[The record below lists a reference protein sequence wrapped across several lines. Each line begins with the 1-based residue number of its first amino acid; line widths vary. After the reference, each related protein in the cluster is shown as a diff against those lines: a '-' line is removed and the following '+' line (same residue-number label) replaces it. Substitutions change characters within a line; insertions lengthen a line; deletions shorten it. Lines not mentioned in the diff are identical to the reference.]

1 MTTDYRRRLLKAIP
15 GGSHTY
21 SRGPDQFPQNYPDIV
36 QSGDGGYLFDS
47 DGRRFLDYGMALRSC
62 ILGYNDQRVNAA
74 AIEAISAGNNLT
86 LPHHIELQAAE
97 RLIELVESVDMV
109 KFAKNGS
116 NVTTA
121 AVKLARAFTGRRV
134 ALVPRQQPFFSFDD
148 WFIGST
154 VMKRGTLDATND
166 FSDVFDYGDIQSL
179 ELLFEKHHGDVA
191 CVMLEPATTLLPCS
205 SACATDDGKQPQCG
219 TCPHRKDNFLVQVQ
233 ALCKKHGALFIL
245 DEMITGFRWH
255 IGGAQ
260 TLFGV
265 TPDLST
271 FGKAMANGFS
281 LAALGGRR
289 EVMELG
295 GVMREGEERV
305 FLLSS
310 THGAEMTS
318 LNAFLCTSEIIEDEN
333 ICAQLWNFNG
343 KLRQVIADLTA
354 QHGIKDHVT
363 ITGPDIALTINF
375 LDSSGAVDPALRTLF
390 LQEMARHNVL
400 MPWIATCAA
409 HDDDTLT
416 QTGEALDKSFATL
429 ARGLA
434 DGIGPL
440 IQGPPVKPVFRKY
453 N

>member
-1 MTTDYRRRLLKAIP
+1 M
-15 GGSHTY
+15 
-21 SRGPDQFPQNYPDIV
+21 
-36 QSGDGGYLFDS
+36 
-47 DGRRFLDYGMALRSC
+47 
-62 ILGYNDQRVNAA
+62 
-74 AIEAISAGNNLT
+74 
-86 LPHHIELQAAE
+86 
-97 RLIELVESVDMV
+97 
-109 KFAKNGS
+109 
-116 NVTTA
+116 
-121 AVKLARAFTGRRV
+121 
-134 ALVPRQQPFFSFDD
+134 
-148 WFIGST
+148 
-154 VMKRGTLDATND
+154 
-166 FSDVFDYGDIQSL
+166 
-179 ELLFEKHHGDVA
+179 
-191 CVMLEPATTLLPCS
+191 
-205 SACATDDGKQPQCG
+205 
-219 TCPHRKDNFLVQVQ
+219 QVQ

-318 LNAFLCTSEIIEDEN
+318 LSAFLRTSQIIEDEN
-333 ICAQLWNFNG
+333 ICAQLWNFNE
-343 KLRQVIADLTA
+343 KLRQVIADLTS
-354 QHGIKDHVT
+354 QHGIDDHVT
-363 ITGPDIALTINF
+363 MTGPDIALALNF

-409 HDDDTLT
+409 HDDDTLA
-416 QTGEALDKSFATL
+416 QTSEALHKSFATL

-440 IQGPPVKPVFRKY
+440 IQGPAVKPVFRKY